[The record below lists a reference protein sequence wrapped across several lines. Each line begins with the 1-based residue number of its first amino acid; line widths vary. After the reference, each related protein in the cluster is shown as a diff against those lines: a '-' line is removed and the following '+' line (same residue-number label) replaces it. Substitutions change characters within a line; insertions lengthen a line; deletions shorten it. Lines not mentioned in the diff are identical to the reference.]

1 MLTERIRKIMGAVFG
16 IDPTTIGDDATL
28 GNIEQWDSLRH
39 MNLVL
44 ALEDEFGVRFSDD
57 QVEQL
62 ISFRLIELSLREL
75 LPSEDRQEAR

>member
-1 MLTERIRKIMGAVFG
+1 MSAERICKVMGAVFG
-16 IDPTTIGDDATL
+16 IDPAAISDDATP

-44 ALEDEFGVRFSDD
+44 ALEDEFGVRFRDD
-57 QVEQL
+57 QMEQL

-75 LPSEDRQEAR
+75 SPRD

>member
-1 MLTERIRKIMGAVFG
+1 MLSNRICAVMGAVFG
-16 IDPTTIGDDATL
+16 IDPSAISDEATP

-44 ALEDEFGVRFSDD
+44 ALEDEFGIRFPDE

-62 ISFRLIELSLREL
+62 ISFRLIELSVREL
-75 LPSEDRQEAR
+75 LPSNDR